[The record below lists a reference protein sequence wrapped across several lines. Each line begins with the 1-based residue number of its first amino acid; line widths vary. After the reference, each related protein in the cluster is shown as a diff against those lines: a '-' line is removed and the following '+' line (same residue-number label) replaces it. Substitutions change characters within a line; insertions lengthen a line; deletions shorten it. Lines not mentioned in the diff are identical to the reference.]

1 MNTFPVNWPGPRIWT
16 GQCQNNLYFG
26 VFCSL
31 TISRHAICCLWFNKN
46 VCLWAANVAQFFFY
60 YYCFLKRFIQ
70 LPFDLA
76 TTHLTVLPYQL
87 HRWCNFPCPFWCSF
101 WISFRLWST
110 SEFLWGMLKTPLRS
124 SCLSGLHAWCQHS
137 WVYSKA
143 CAHKLAAD
151 VSIKTARH
159 FPQTYWRFTWFRLRA
174 CCSFTAVKFPILL
187 CDFLWLM
194 WDSWCVPV
202 LFLLYIPNYVAERSQ
217 DSSLQVSKEQHNSLI
232 YIRLTWQDS
241 IQLPFLFHSLQMS
254 SQVSVNARITCW
266 N

>member
-1 MNTFPVNWPGPRIWT
+1 
-16 GQCQNNLYFG
+16 
-26 VFCSL
+26 
-31 TISRHAICCLWFNKN
+31 
-46 VCLWAANVAQFFFY
+46 
-60 YYCFLKRFIQ
+60 
-70 LPFDLA
+70 
-76 TTHLTVLPYQL
+76 
-87 HRWCNFPCPFWCSF
+87 
-101 WISFRLWST
+101 
-110 SEFLWGMLKTPLRS
+110 MLKTPLRS

-194 WDSWCVPV
+194 WDSGCVPV
-202 LFLLYIPNYVAERSQ
+202 LFLLYIPNYVAERSH

-241 IQLPFLFHSLQMS
+241 IQLPFLSHSVQMS